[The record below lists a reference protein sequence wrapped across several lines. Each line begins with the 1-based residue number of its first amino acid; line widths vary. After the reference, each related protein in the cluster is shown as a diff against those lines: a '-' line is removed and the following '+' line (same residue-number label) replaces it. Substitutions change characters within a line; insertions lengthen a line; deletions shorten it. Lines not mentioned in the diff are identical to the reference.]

1 VHSYVIF
8 CVKTGCLS
16 PTKAHICHLLNHV
29 DPPLLFHF
37 ATPC

>member
-16 PTKAHICHLLNHV
+16 PTKVHSRHLLNHV
-29 DPPLLFHF
+29 DPPIFCHF
-37 ATPC
+37 ATTC